1 MPAMRFFLLIVPAA
15 VASFVALLI
24 AMLVGLGA
32 TAASAEETPSTSSAA
47 AKDTVREEV
56 GKPLQ
61 AAQELM
67 KQKKFAEAL
76 AKIREAETVPNR
88 TAYENYIID
97 RMRGSAAA
105 NNGDDELAA
114 TSFESVVASGRLPAS
129 EQLRVI
135 QAIAGTYFKI
145 KNYAKAASW
154 SARYIKDGGI
164 DPSMQ
169 DLLIN
174 SHYLSNDFAE
184 AASELK
190 TLIDADEKAG
200 RAASEVHLQ
209 LLLTSYQKLGNSA
222 GSSAVL
228 EKLLNSYPKK
238 EYWQLAISH
247 LVHRPGFAERLEL
260 DLLRLQLAL
269 GELKRDSDFMAM
281 GQLALEAGFPAEAKK
296 VIDQGFAAGILGRGA
311 EAERH
316 KRLQNKVNRDAA
328 EDLKTLGQGDA
339 DAEKA
344 KGGDALLNTGYN
356 YVLNGKFE
364 QGLSMMEKGLRK
376 GNLKHP
382 EDAKLHL
389 GIAYYLAGDR
399 SKSVQ
404 VLRGVQGADGTS
416 DLAHL
421 WSVYIGGGKT

>member
-1 MPAMRFFLLIVPAA
+1 
-15 VASFVALLI
+15 
-24 AMLVGLGA
+24 
-32 TAASAEETPSTSSAA
+32 
-47 AKDTVREEV
+47 
-56 GKPLQ
+56 
-61 AAQELM
+61 
-67 KQKKFAEAL
+67 
-76 AKIREAETVPNR
+76 
-88 TAYENYIID
+88 TAYENYVID

-114 TSFESVVASGRLPAS
+114 TSFESVVASGRLPAA

-145 KNYAKAASW
+145 KNYSKAASW
-154 SARYIKDGGI
+154 SARYLKDGGT
-164 DPSMQ
+164 DLSVQ

-174 SHYLSNDFAE
+174 SHYLSNDFTA

-200 RAASEVHLQ
+200 RATSEVHLQ
-209 LLLTSYQKLGNSA
+209 LLLTCYQKLGNNA
-222 GSSAVL
+222 GSSAAL

-247 LVHRPGFAERLEL
+247 LVHRSGFAERLEL

-269 GELKRDSDFMAM
+269 GDLKREADFMTM

-296 VIDQGFAAGILGRGA
+296 VVDQGFAAGILGKGA

-316 KRLQNKVNRDAA
+316 KRLQNKVIKDAA
-328 EDLKTLGQGDA
+328 EDLKNLGQGDA

-364 QGLSMMEKGLRK
+364 HGLSMMEKGLRK
-376 GNLKHP
+376 GALKHP

-389 GIAYYLAGDR
+389 GIAYYLAGDK
-399 SKSVQ
+399 SKAVQMLRSVQ
-404 VLRGVQGADGTS
+404 GTDGTA

-421 WSVYIGGGKT
+421 WAVYVGAARA

>member
-1 MPAMRFFLLIVPAA
+1 MRFSLAILPGAVGSTLALSLVLLF
-15 VASFVALLI
+15 S
-24 AMLVGLGA
+24 LGGA
-32 TAASAEETPSTSSAA
+32 DANAQETPPASSAA

-61 AAQELM
+61 AAQDLM

-76 AKIREAETVPNR
+76 AKIHEAEAVPNR

-114 TSFESVVASGRLPAS
+114 SSFESVVASGRLPAT

-145 KNYAKAASW
+145 KNYSKAATW
-154 SARYIKDGGI
+154 SARYLKDGGT
-164 DPSMQ
+164 DPSVQ

-174 SHYLSNDFAE
+174 SYYLSNDFTA

-200 RAASEVHLQ
+200 RITSEVHLQ
-209 LLLTSYQKLGNSA
+209 LLLTCYQKLGNNP

-247 LVHRPGFAERLEL
+247 LVHRAGFAERLEL

-269 GELKRDSDFMAM
+269 GDLKRESDFMTM

-296 VIDQGFAAGILGRGA
+296 VIDQGFAAGILGKGA

-316 KRLQNKVNRDAA
+316 KRLQNKVIKDAA

-364 QGLSMMEKGLRK
+364 HGLSMMEKGLRK
-376 GNLKHP
+376 GSLKHP

-389 GIAYYLAGDR
+389 GIAYYLAGDK

-404 VLRGVQGADGTS
+404 MLRAVQGTDGTA

-421 WSVYIGGGKT
+421 WAVYAGAGKT

>member
-1 MPAMRFFLLIVPAA
+1 MRLPFFSVPGAIASYLAM
-15 VASFVALLI
+15 S
-24 AMLVGLGA
+24 LVILFGLGA
-32 TAASAEETPSTSSAA
+32 PAANAEETPPAGSAA

-61 AAQELM
+61 AAQDLM

-76 AKIREAETVPNR
+76 AKIREAEAVPNR

-105 NNGDDELAA
+105 GNGDDELAA
-114 TSFESVVASGRLPAS
+114 ASFEAVVASGRLPAS

-145 KNYAKAASW
+145 KNYSKAASW
-154 SARYIKDGGI
+154 SARYLKDGGT
-164 DPSMQ
+164 DPSVE

-174 SHYLSNDFAE
+174 SYYLNNDFSA
-184 AASELK
+184 AASELR
-190 TLIDADEKAG
+190 TLVDSDEKAG
-200 RAASEVHLQ
+200 RTTSEVHLQ
-209 LLLTSYQKLGNSA
+209 LLLTCYQRLSNSA

-269 GELKRDSDFMAM
+269 GDLKRESDFMTM
-281 GQLALEAGFPAEAKK
+281 GQLALEAGYPAEAKK
-296 VIDQGFAAGILGRGA
+296 VIDQGFAAGILGKGV

-316 KRLQNKVNRDAA
+316 KRLQNKVNKDAA
-328 EDLKTLGQGDA
+328 EDQRTLGQGDA
-339 DAEKA
+339 EAENA

-364 QGLSMMEKGLRK
+364 HGLPMMEKGLRK
-376 GNLKHP
+376 GALKHP

-389 GIAYYLAGDR
+389 GIAYYLAGDK
-399 SKSVQ
+399 SKAVQ
-404 VLRGVQGADGTS
+404 VLRTVQGADGTA

-421 WSVYIGGGKT
+421 WAVYVGGGKA

>member
-1 MPAMRFFLLIVPAA
+1 MRSTLFSVPGAFASSLALSLVLL
-15 VASFVALLI
+15 F
-24 AMLVGLGA
+24 GLGPA
-32 TAASAEETPSTSSAA
+32 GASAEETPPTPSTA
-47 AKDTVREEV
+47 AKETVREEV

-61 AAQELM
+61 AAQDLM
-67 KQKKFAEAL
+67 KQKKYAEAL
-76 AKIREAETVPNR
+76 AKIREAEAVPNR
-88 TAYENYIID
+88 TSYENYIID

-114 TSFESVVASGRLPAS
+114 SSFESVVASGRLPAA

-145 KNYAKAASW
+145 KNYSKAASW
-154 SARYIKDGGI
+154 SARYIKDGGT
-164 DPSMQ
+164 DPGVQ

-174 SHYLSNDFAE
+174 SYYLNNDFGA

-190 TLIDADEKAG
+190 TLVDSDEKAG
-200 RAASEVHLQ
+200 RTTSEVHLQ
-209 LLLTSYQKLGNSA
+209 LLLTCYQKLGNSA
-222 GSSAVL
+222 GSSVVL

-247 LVHRPGFAERLEL
+247 LVHRAGFAERLEL

-269 GELKRDSDFMAM
+269 GDLKHESDFMTM

-296 VIDQGFAAGILGRGA
+296 VVDQGFAAGVLGKGA

-316 KRLQNKVNRDAA
+316 KRLQNKVNKDAA
-328 EDLKTLGQGDA
+328 EDLKNLGQGDA

-364 QGLSMMEKGLRK
+364 HGLSMMEKGLRK
-376 GNLKHP
+376 GALKHP

-389 GIAYYLAGDR
+389 GIAYYLAGDKAKAVQMLR
-399 SKSVQ
+399 SVQ
-404 VLRGVQGADGTS
+404 GTDGAA

-421 WSVYIGGGKT
+421 WAVYVGVGRA

>member
-1 MPAMRFFLLIVPAA
+1 MRSTLFSAPGAFASSLALPLVLL
-15 VASFVALLI
+15 F
-24 AMLVGLGA
+24 GLGA
-32 TAASAEETPSTSSAA
+32 AGTSAEETPPAPSTA
-47 AKDTVREEV
+47 AKETVREEV

-61 AAQELM
+61 AAQDLM
-67 KQKKFAEAL
+67 KQKKYAEAL
-76 AKIREAETVPNR
+76 AKIREAEAVPNR
-88 TAYENYIID
+88 TSYENYIID

-114 TSFESVVASGRLPAS
+114 SSFESVVASGRLPAA

-145 KNYAKAASW
+145 KNYSKAASW
-154 SARYIKDGGI
+154 SARYIKDGGT
-164 DPSMQ
+164 DPGVQ

-174 SHYLSNDFAE
+174 SYYLNNDFGA

-190 TLIDADEKAG
+190 TLVDSDEKAG
-200 RAASEVHLQ
+200 RTTSEVHLQ
-209 LLLTSYQKLGNSA
+209 LLLTCYQKLGNSA

-228 EKLLNSYPKK
+228 EKLLSSYPKK

-247 LVHRPGFAERLEL
+247 LVHRAGFAERLEL

-269 GELKRDSDFMAM
+269 GDLKHESDFMAM

-296 VIDQGFAAGILGRGA
+296 VVDQGFAAGVLGKGA

-316 KRLQNKVNRDAA
+316 KRLQNKVNKDAA
-328 EDLKTLGQGDA
+328 EDLKNLGQGDA

-364 QGLSMMEKGLRK
+364 HGLSMMEKGLRK
-376 GNLKHP
+376 GALKHP

-389 GIAYYLAGDR
+389 GIAYYLAGDKAKAVQMLR
-399 SKSVQ
+399 SVQ
-404 VLRGVQGADGTS
+404 GTDGAA

-421 WSVYIGGGKT
+421 WAVYVGGAKA

>member
-1 MPAMRFFLLIVPAA
+1 MRSTLFSVPGAFASSLALSLVLL
-15 VASFVALLI
+15 F
-24 AMLVGLGA
+24 GLGA
-32 TAASAEETPSTSSAA
+32 AGASAEETPPAPSTA
-47 AKDTVREEV
+47 AKETVREEV

-61 AAQELM
+61 AAQDLM
-67 KQKKFAEAL
+67 KQKKYAEAL
-76 AKIREAETVPNR
+76 AKIREAEAVPNR
-88 TAYENYIID
+88 TSYENYIID

-114 TSFESVVASGRLPAS
+114 SSFESVVASGRLPAA

-145 KNYAKAASW
+145 KNYSKAASW
-154 SARYIKDGGI
+154 SARYIKDGGT
-164 DPSMQ
+164 DPGVQ

-174 SHYLSNDFAE
+174 SYYLNNDFGA

-190 TLIDADEKAG
+190 MLVDSDEKAG
-200 RAASEVHLQ
+200 RTTSEVHLQ
-209 LLLTSYQKLGNSA
+209 LLLTCYQKLGNSA
-222 GSSAVL
+222 GSGAVL

-247 LVHRPGFAERLEL
+247 LVHRAGFAERLEL

-269 GELKRDSDFMAM
+269 GDLKHESDFMTM

-296 VIDQGFAAGILGRGA
+296 VVDQGFAAGVLGKGA

-316 KRLQNKVNRDAA
+316 KRLQNKVNKDAA
-328 EDLKTLGQGDA
+328 EDLKNLGQGDA

-356 YVLNGKFE
+356 YVLNGKFDH
-364 QGLSMMEKGLRK
+364 GLSMMEKGLRK
-376 GNLKHP
+376 GALKHP

-389 GIAYYLAGDR
+389 GIAYYLAGDKAKAVQMLR
-399 SKSVQ
+399 SVQ
-404 VLRGVQGADGTS
+404 GTDGAA

-421 WSVYIGGGKT
+421 WAVYVGGAKA

>member
-1 MPAMRFFLLIVPAA
+1 MRSTLFSAPGAFASSLALPLVLL
-15 VASFVALLI
+15 F
-24 AMLVGLGA
+24 GLGA
-32 TAASAEETPSTSSAA
+32 AGASAEETPPASSTA
-47 AKDTVREEV
+47 AKETVREEV

-61 AAQELM
+61 AAQDLM
-67 KQKKFAEAL
+67 KQKKYAEAL
-76 AKIREAETVPNR
+76 AKIREAEAVPNR
-88 TAYENYIID
+88 TSYENYIID

-114 TSFESVVASGRLPAS
+114 SSFESVVASGRLPAA

-145 KNYAKAASW
+145 KNYNKAASW
-154 SARYIKDGGI
+154 SARYIKDGGT
-164 DPSMQ
+164 DPGVQ

-174 SHYLSNDFAE
+174 SYYLNNDFGA

-190 TLIDADEKAG
+190 TRVDSDEKAG
-200 RAASEVHLQ
+200 RTASEVHLQ
-209 LLLTSYQKLGNSA
+209 LLLTCYQKLGNSA

-228 EKLLNSYPKK
+228 EKLLSSYPKK

-247 LVHRPGFAERLEL
+247 LVHRAGFAERLEL

-269 GELKRDSDFMAM
+269 GDLKHESDFMAM

-296 VIDQGFAAGILGRGA
+296 VVDQGFAAGVLGKGA

-316 KRLQNKVNRDAA
+316 KRLQNKVNKDAA
-328 EDLKTLGQGDA
+328 EDLKNLGQGDA

-356 YVLNGKFE
+356 YVLNGKFDH
-364 QGLSMMEKGLRK
+364 GLSMMEKGLRK
-376 GNLKHP
+376 GALKHP
-382 EDAKLHL
+382 EDAKLHI
-389 GIAYYLAGDR
+389 GIAYYLAGDKAKAVQMLR
-399 SKSVQ
+399 SVQ
-404 VLRGVQGADGTS
+404 GTDGAA

-421 WSVYIGGGKT
+421 WAVYVGGGKA